1 MTPHLQHETL
11 PQDSL
16 PREASI
22 AVPKGRRPDAVI
34 GIDDRPAAGRAAS
47 TGPSYG
53 VVLTIFV
60 AYIVFAIG
68 LTVWRGVNFIEPDRW
83 AIFLL
88 IGAIVLGKWKA
99 FLRDWVPFVFLLF
112 GFEFLRGIAG
122 DRVATG
128 ELSRE
133 QHSGVHVES
142 LIAADRAFF
151 GEIPATWL
159 QDKLYVAGTVHWYD
173 LLAVMVYGLHFVFP
187 LVFAFMLWIKRKDRF
202 WQFTIGLLVMSYL
215 GFAGFL
221 LYPAAPPWLAQQ
233 WGYIQDLH
241 NPFDQAFKVLAPRRY
256 DNFDTMTLWTLRSP
270 NPVAAMPSL
279 HAAYPWFVLLF
290 AIKFYGWRG
299 LIFFVYNAMVWFSV
313 VYLGHHWVIDILA
326 GMFLATVCF
335 LTIQFAWPRLER
347 GIVTPRSGPARRLVA
362 KRSRLPFHRF
372 RSS

>member
-1 MTPHLQHETL
+1 MARRLSNETL
-11 PQDSL
+11 PADSPL
-16 PREASI
+16 REASI
-22 AVPKGRRPDAVI
+22 AAPSGRVLAPVI
-34 GIDDRPAAGRAAS
+34 GTREPPAGGGVAS
-47 TGPSYG
+47 GGPSYSV
-53 VVLTIFV
+53 VVLAIFV

-88 IGAIVLGKWKA
+88 IGAIILGKWKA

-133 QHSGVHVES
+133 QHSGVHVQS
-142 LIAADRAFF
+142 LIDADRTLFG
-151 GEIPATWL
+151 GEIPVTWL
-159 QDKLYVAGTVHWYD
+159 QDKLYVAGTAHWYD
-173 LLAVMVYGLHFVFP
+173 LLAVLVYGLHFVFP
-187 LVFAFMLWIKRKDRF
+187 LVFAFMLWIGRKDRF

-290 AIKFYGWRG
+290 ALKFYGWRG
-299 LIFFVYNAMVWFSV
+299 GIFLIYNAMVWFSV

-326 GMFLATVCF
+326 GMVLATVCF
-335 LTIQFAWPRLER
+335 LAIQVVWPRLER
-347 GIVTPRSGPARRLVA
+347 RIVNPASKPVRRLA
-362 KRSRLPFHRF
+362 T
-372 RSS
+372 